1 MNTIWEEKNSTE
13 PKKNS
18 ENKIALEFPDT
29 IRKIEKTVYRTVLI
43 ENGSYKFPT
52 SKSHKSVKDYTR
64 TPKHKKGFFED

>member
-1 MNTIWEEKNSTE
+1 MKNIKSI
-13 PKKNS
+13 
-18 ENKIALEFPDT
+18 KISAET